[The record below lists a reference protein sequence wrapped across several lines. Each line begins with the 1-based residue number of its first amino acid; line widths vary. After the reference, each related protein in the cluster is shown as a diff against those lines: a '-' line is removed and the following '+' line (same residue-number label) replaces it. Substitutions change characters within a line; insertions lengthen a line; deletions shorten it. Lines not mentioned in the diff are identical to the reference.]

1 MSICEIYVVSV
12 KKALKPKITKTRT
25 PNPESKLAQV
35 KTIITAALTGVL
47 ATRDQCPAIPY
58 TAEEIAQEARRSVDA
73 GASIVHIHARQDDGR
88 PAFDV
93 ESYRRIDQAVKA
105 LCPEAIINYST
116 GAVGID
122 RETRIAHITA
132 LSPHMAALN
141 MGSMNYAMYSK
152 EKKKFYHDHIFE
164 NSFGDIRFY
173 LEHMNSAGTI
183 PEMEC
188 FDLGHIQNSEPLR
201 DLGLVPDKACYS
213 LVMGVLGGIP
223 ANTKNLVHMVDCLPR
238 DAHWQIIG
246 IGRVQWPLIGAGIT
260 LGGNIRVGLED
271 NFYLKH
277 GHMASSNG
285 ELVEKAARLVEDLGG
300 QVASPAEARQRLGLN
315 HATV

>member
-1 MSICEIYVVSV
+1 
-12 KKALKPKITKTRT
+12 
-25 PNPESKLAQV
+25 V

-58 TAEEIAQEARRSVDA
+58 TAEEIAREARRSVDA
-73 GASIVHIHARQDDGR
+73 GASIVHIHARQDDGK

-93 ESYRRIDQAVKA
+93 ESYGRIDQAVKE

-122 RETRIAHITA
+122 RDTRIAHIKA

-141 MGSMNYAMYSK
+141 MGSMNYAIYSQK
-152 EKKKFYHDHIFE
+152 KKKFYHDHIFE
-164 NSFGDIRFY
+164 NSFGDIQFY
-173 LEHMNSAGTI
+173 LEAMNEARTI

-201 DLGLVPDKACYS
+201 DLGLIPDNACYS

-223 ANTKNLVHMVDCLPR
+223 ATTKNLVHMADSLPR
-238 DAHWQIIG
+238 NALWQIIG
-246 IGRVQWPLIGAGIT
+246 IGKVQWPLIAVGIT
-260 LGGNIRVGLED
+260 LGGGIRVGLED
-271 NFYLKH
+271 NFYLKP
-277 GHMASSNG
+277 GVMAQSNG
-285 ELVEKAARLVEDLGG
+285 DLVAKAARLVEDLGG
-300 QVASPAEARQRLGLN
+300 SVASPEETRQRLGLTL
-315 HATV
+315 AKV